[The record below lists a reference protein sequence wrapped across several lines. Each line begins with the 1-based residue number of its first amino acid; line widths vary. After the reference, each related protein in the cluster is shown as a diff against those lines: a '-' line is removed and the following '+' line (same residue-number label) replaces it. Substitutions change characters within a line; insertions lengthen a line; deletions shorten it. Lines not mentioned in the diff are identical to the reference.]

1 MANIVIIYYKI
12 LGLTTSL
19 TEPTG
24 DCIKAFFQISVLPI
38 ISNNWIRL
46 KTILA
51 RRKSD
56 FDNVLEV
63 PGQFFI
69 FLSH

>member
-1 MANIVIIYYKI
+1 MANKVIIYYKI
-12 LGLTTSL
+12 LGLTTFL

-24 DCIKAFFQISVLPI
+24 DCIKAYFQISVLPI

-51 RRKSD
+51 RMKSD
-56 FDNVLEV
+56 FDNVLKV
-63 PGQFFI
+63 SGL
-69 FLSH
+69 FLILSSP

>member
-1 MANIVIIYYKI
+1 MANKVIIYYNI
-12 LGLTTSL
+12 LGLTTFL

-24 DCIKAFFQISVLPI
+24 NCTYFQISVLPI

-46 KTILA
+46 ITILA
-51 RRKSD
+51 RRKSV

-63 PGQFFI
+63 PGPFVI
-69 FLSH
+69 LLST